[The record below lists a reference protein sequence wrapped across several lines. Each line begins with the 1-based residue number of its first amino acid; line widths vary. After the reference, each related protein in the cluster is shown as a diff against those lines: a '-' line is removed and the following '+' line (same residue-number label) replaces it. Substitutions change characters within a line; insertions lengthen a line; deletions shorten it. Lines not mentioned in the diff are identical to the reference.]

1 MNFKTL
7 LSLFITLAIAL
18 QSVGAMA
25 ASTQI
30 HQIDIEHLQ
39 IEHVHDQQVST
50 LTEQYDQSGHN
61 VKDCHHCG
69 HCSGS
74 HLSWFVSKPITAL
87 YIKQSR
93 NIMDNECT
101 QALHRH
107 EPQYKPP
114 RA

>member
-18 QSVGAMA
+18 QSVGVMA

-39 IEHVHDQQVST
+39 TEHTHNLSAT
-50 LTEQYDQSGHN
+50 ALNEQYDQSGHN

-74 HLSWFVSKPITAL
+74 HLCWFVSKPTIAL

-93 NIMDNECT
+93 DIMDKERT
-101 QALHRH
+101 QALLRH
-107 EPQYKPP
+107 EPQYRPP